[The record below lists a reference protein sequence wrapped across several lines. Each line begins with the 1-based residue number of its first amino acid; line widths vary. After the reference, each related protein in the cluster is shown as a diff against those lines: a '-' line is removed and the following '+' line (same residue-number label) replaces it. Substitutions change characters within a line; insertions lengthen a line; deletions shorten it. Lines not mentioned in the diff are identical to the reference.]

1 MHEEW
6 WYSTGKSEKGPV
18 SMDALRKM
26 LVEGSLSANSLVW
39 REGMAAW
46 APVAEV
52 TDLNQATRAL
62 PPEPPRLTERE
73 QLISLP
79 LAGPWR
85 RFFARL
91 IDLWVIALPTA
102 FIVSY
107 ALASYSLS
115 FALWMQRPES
125 EYIFGWLLVPLV
137 LAIEGIIFGL
147 FGTTVGKG
155 LLGVKVTTV
164 SALRPTASQYFQR
177 LVGVYWYGLGTGF
190 PFVNLFTMARQ
201 YGRLDDG
208 KQAGYDEGRFNVK
221 AKAPKLGALRLIAAL
236 VVIVVLFS
244 ANAMLQSM
252 SRESG
257 RSYYSGTTW
266 TNEVTGGSVS
276 VPKGWIYEKQQNH
289 ERQPVHIFFGPDI
302 EVYVVFA
309 KEDVHPSLEISEYTK
324 AWIAAV
330 QGTMRLSPLGQP
342 VFVNGHPA
350 LRVTGSMADD
360 KTQRVAATLVK
371 MGRQVWRVVLLGTSG
386 REPASSDALKLQEIL
401 FSSID

>member
-6 WYSTGKSEKGPV
+6 WYSTGKSKKGPV
-18 SMDALRKM
+18 SMDTLRKM
-26 LVEGSLSANSLVW
+26 LVEGPLSANSLVW

-46 APVAEV
+46 APLAEV
-52 TDLNQATRAL
+52 TDLNQVTRAL
-62 PPEPPRLTERE
+62 PPELPRLMERE

-91 IDLWVIALPTA
+91 IDLWVIALPTG
-102 FIVSY
+102 FLVSY
-107 ALASYSLS
+107 ALASFSLS
-115 FALWMQRPES
+115 FALWVQRPGS
-125 EYIFGWLLVPLV
+125 EYAFGWLLAPLV
-137 LAIEGIIFGL
+137 LAIEGVIFGL

-164 SALRPTASQYFQR
+164 SAQRPTASQYFQR

-190 PFVNLFTMARQ
+190 PFVSLFTMARQ
-201 YGRLDDG
+201 YGRLKAG

-221 AKAPKLGALRLIAAL
+221 APKLGALRLIAA
-236 VVIVVLFS
+236 VVVTVVLFF

-276 VPKGWIYEKQQNH
+276 VPQGWIYEKQQND
-289 ERQPVHIFFGPDI
+289 ERQPVHVFAGPDTG
-302 EVYVVFA
+302 VYVVFA
-309 KEDVHPSLEISEYTK
+309 KEDVHPSLEISEYTN

-330 QGTMRLSPLGQP
+330 QGTMRLSPPGQP

-371 MGRQVWRVVLLGTSG
+371 KGRQVWRVVLLGTSG